1 MPFKSKAQ
9 MKWMYANHPQMAA
22 RWSEHT
28 PDAKAL
34 PEKKKIRIVTKKK
47 KNE

>member
-9 MKWMYANHPQMAA
+9 MRYLYAKHPEIAK

-34 PEKKKIRIVTKKK
+34 PEKKKTIKIVNRKKQ
-47 KNE
+47 